1 MVGWQDYYR
10 IAHQHHR
17 IYQSILD
24 HILIHIYLNPFSLHI
39 AALMALKKK
48 KQYMD
53 QIEKIMGTRQNMETQ
68 VMAIESANFN
78 LTILDSMKSGAQA
91 LGAIQSKM

>member
-1 MVGWQDYYR
+1 
-10 IAHQHHR
+10 
-17 IYQSILD
+17 
-24 HILIHIYLNPFSLHI
+24 
-39 AALMALKKK
+39 MALKKK